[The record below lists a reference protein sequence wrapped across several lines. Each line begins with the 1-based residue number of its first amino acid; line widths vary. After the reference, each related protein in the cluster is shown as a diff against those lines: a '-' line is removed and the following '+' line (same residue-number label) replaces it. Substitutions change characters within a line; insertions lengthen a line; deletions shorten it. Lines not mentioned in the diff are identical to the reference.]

1 MQTIS
6 YSNLTEN
13 PSELIQKISD
23 NHEAI
28 CLELPNSFRAI
39 VLSEEDYNSMIE
51 TLYLLSNPVNAEKLL
66 TAVNRLSNDAIA
78 WDKAK
83 SDLEP

>member
-1 MQTIS
+1 
-6 YSNLTEN
+6 
-13 PSELIQKISD
+13 
-23 NHEAI
+23 
-28 CLELPNSFRAI
+28 
-39 VLSEEDYNSMIE
+39 MIE